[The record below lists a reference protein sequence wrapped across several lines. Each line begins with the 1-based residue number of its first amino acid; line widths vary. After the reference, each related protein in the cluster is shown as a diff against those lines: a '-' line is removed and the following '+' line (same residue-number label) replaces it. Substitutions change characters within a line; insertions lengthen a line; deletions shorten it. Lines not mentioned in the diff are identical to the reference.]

1 MTSFI
6 LYENG
11 AFWAYVV
18 LRVSCY
24 QSILHLM
31 LYKAVVSKEY
41 NQSSLCKNG
50 ATEAHCVKWCKND
63 AGKVYY
69 RQSGVTLV
77 HYVKLKLY
85 I

>member
-1 MTSFI
+1 
-6 LYENG
+6 
-11 AFWAYVV
+11 
-18 LRVSCY
+18 
-24 QSILHLM
+24 M

-41 NQSSLCKNG
+41 NRSSLCKNG

-63 AGKVYY
+63 AGKVYS

-77 HYVKLKLY
+77 HYVKLY